1 MPETVGLLAS
11 QLFGPNTRRRP
22 TRHRHLHQQ
31 RRRRLY
37 SVQGEDKVKCTLNS
51 GARDEALCRLR
62 EYGAVVLRDVVPPEQ
77 CRAMRRD
84 MWRHVE
90 TVAPGL
96 RNDDPSTWELWTQ
109 RGNYGMP
116 GKKTIFTPPFLALR
130 QSERVAACFA
140 ALMEEHPEDLI
151 ASHDRWLLCVECSY
165 RVLVL
170 VLVLGLAV
178 VVVLVGR
185 GGGSGCCSCR

>member
-1 MPETVGLLAS
+1 MQRLQLPLSDDDWPFVDAISCTDVLDPE
-11 QLFGPNTRRRP
+11 
-22 TRHRHLHQQ
+22 
-31 RRRRLY
+31 
-37 SVQGEDKVKCTLNS
+37 S
-51 GARDEALCRLR
+51 GARDEARCRLR
-62 EYGAVVLRDVVPPEQ
+62 EYGAVVFRDVVPPEQ

-90 TVAPGL
+90 TVAPGF
-96 RNDDPSTWELWTQ
+96 RRDDPSTWELWTQ

-140 ALMEEHPEDLI
+140 ALMEERPEDLI
-151 ASHDRWLLCVECSY
+151 ASHDRWLLCVDS
-165 RVLVL
+165 R
-170 VLVLGLAV
+170 LAV
-178 VVVLVGR
+178 VVVVVGR